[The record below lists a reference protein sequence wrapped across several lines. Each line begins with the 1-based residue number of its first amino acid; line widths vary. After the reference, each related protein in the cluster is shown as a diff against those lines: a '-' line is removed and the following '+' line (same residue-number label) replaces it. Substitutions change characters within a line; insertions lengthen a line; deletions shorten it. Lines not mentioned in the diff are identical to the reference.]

1 MLLIKKAIE
10 LSNAILEAI
19 ADLDWDKVANLD
31 KKRVQLIRRYFEDQA
46 NIDEKLAYELKT
58 LNEDIVRRLTQMRQ
72 QTQMQQVK
80 IRQGSRVSNAY
91 KNNAPK

>member
-1 MLLIKKAIE
+1 MINKAIE

-19 ADLDWDKVANLD
+19 ADLDWDKVASLD
-31 KKRVQLIRRYFEDQA
+31 KKRVPIIRRYFEDKA

-58 LNEDIVRRLTQMRQ
+58 LNEDIVRRLTQMQQ
-72 QTQMQQVK
+72 QTQLQQVK
-80 IRQGSRVSNAY
+80 VRQSARASNAY